1 MLAPV
6 TDPDNA
12 PFFAAA
18 REGTLLL
25 GLCRDTGR
33 AFFHP
38 RGVSPFTLTTNVGT
52 TAASGRGTVYSVT
65 VMRGPT
71 PRALAYVELEEGPRV
86 FTEIVDGD
94 PTAVRI
100 GDPVR
105 LTFRDAEDGQSL
117 PVFAPA

>member
-1 MLAPV
+1 MTP
-6 TDPDNA
+6 DPDNA

-18 REGTLLL
+18 REGILLL
-25 GLCRDTGR
+25 GLCHDTGR

-52 TAASGRGTVYSVT
+52 VAAGGAGTVHSVT
-65 VMRGPT
+65 VMRGAA
-71 PRALAYVELEEGPRV
+71 PRTLAYVELAEGPRV
-86 FTEIVDGD
+86 FTEIVDAEPG
-94 PTAVRI
+94 TVRI

-105 LTFRDAEDGQSL
+105 LAFRDVGGGPM